1 MRGLI
6 VKRSN
11 LAVRISAVIVAGI
24 ATVGAVGV
32 VSAHHSPAVGPRG
45 PLGPNVPVSAVERSV
60 FARRIRVQGST
71 AAAVQAAC
79 RQAITQGVPVVFLPA
94 GQYLFETEVVVP
106 GGLTL
111 LGSGSST
118 LCQTTTL
125 SQALFRMQGDHVR
138 FTRLKLQGASL
149 VWDQSNDTYGI
160 ASDYNQNVHI
170 DHCELLGFNSA
181 ADFSNAAT
189 GQVDHCYLHHCL
201 RDGMGYGIGLD
212 RGSYVLVSDNEF
224 SQCRHCLASNG
235 FGARPTHWEFLHNHV
250 NSDDLVQNK
259 QGAVDAHPDMDGS
272 FVVTGNLFENI
283 GNALDI
289 FNGSGLISANRF
301 RYQPYGMF
309 ITATT
314 AGAVPHDIAV
324 TGNSFESVSQPYTID
339 PAINIWIDGAV
350 VASTWTSGTPPS
362 PPPPPMPWLQPMGAG
377 GVLTWT

>member
-1 MRGLI
+1 M
-6 VKRSN
+6 
-11 LAVRISAVIVAGI
+11 
-24 ATVGAVGV
+24 GV

-45 PLGPNVPVSAVERSV
+45 PVGPDIPVSAVERSV

-79 RQAITQGVPVVFLPA
+79 RQAITQGVPVVFLPP

-118 LCQTTTL
+118 RCQTTSL

-160 ASDYNQNVHI
+160 ASDHNQNVHI

-189 GQVDHCYLHHCL
+189 GQVDHCFLHHCL
-201 RDGMGYGIGLD
+201 RDGMGYGVGLD

-283 GNALDI
+283 DNALDI
-289 FNGSGLISANRF
+289 FNGSA
-301 RYQPYGMF
+301 RYRRHGEQLREREP
-309 ITATT
+309 
-314 AGAVPHDIAV
+314 AVYDRSGDQYLDRWGGGRVDLDVGRAAV
-324 TGNSFESVSQPYTID
+324 APAAADALAAADGCRRRADLDLTVTDGHESVWAPGQGGGRPSSLARDLPIIGRW
-339 PAINIWIDGAV
+339 PS
-350 VASTWTSGTPPS
+350 ST
-362 PPPPPMPWLQPMGAG
+362 Q
-377 GVLTWT
+377 